1 MNPINYTMIMKGKDR
16 ESKWDMRLKLV
27 RYAQQRGIR
36 EAARSFGCSRNTV
49 RLWMRRYE
57 LAGVTGLAEQS
68 RAPHRIPHKAGKE
81 MEGKVLAARKAVP
94 CYGPRR
100 LKSMFEIPISVNAI
114 ARILKEQGMTRKPR
128 KKHRKKN
135 DLRMVK
141 AQYRALTHHQMD
153 IKYLNDLSHYYP
165 FMRHL
170 NLPKFQYTIRD
181 TKSGALFL
189 AFASELNMTYTVL
202 FVKSYLAH
210 LQKHGIDT
218 KEVIIQTDL
227 GAEFSGKQRKPANRG
242 FTFSVEELFGA
253 SHRFIPAGCANAN
266 ADVESS
272 HNLIERE
279 FYDLEGYASKEDFI
293 QKVATYQSY
302 FNFARPNGYKGN
314 LTPWDIVS
322 ADLPAISPTVLS
334 LFPVILDNILLT
346 DLPPPLST
354 GVGQYVPGLPEY
366 VYRFA

>member
-1 MNPINYTMIMKGKDR
+1 MIMRGKDR
-16 ESKWDMRLKLV
+16 ESKWDMRLALV
-27 RYAQQRGIR
+27 RYAQNSGIR

-57 LAGVTGLAEQS
+57 HKGIVGLAEQS
-68 RAPHRIPHKAGKE
+68 RAPNHIPHKAGSE
-81 MEGKVLAARKAVP
+81 MEKKVLAARKAVP

-114 ARILKEQGMTRKPR
+114 ARIIKEQGLTRKPR

-135 DLRMVK
+135 DLRIVK
-141 AQYRALTHHQMD
+141 AQYQALTHHQMD
-153 IKYLNDLSHYYP
+153 IKYLNDIPMFYP
-165 FMRHL
+165 FMCNL

-202 FVKSYLAH
+202 FVKRYLSH

-218 KEVIIQTDL
+218 REVIIQTDL
-227 GAEFSGKQRKPANRG
+227 GAEFSGKQRKPTNRG
-242 FTFSVEELFGA
+242 FTFTIEELFGA
-253 SHRFIPAGCANAN
+253 SHRFIPPGCANAN

-293 QKVATYQSY
+293 QKSATYQSY

-314 LTPWDIVS
+314 LTPWDIVT
-322 ADLPAISPTVLS
+322 ADLPNTSPTVLS

-346 DLPPPLST
+346 DLPPPLSLE
-354 GVGQYVPGLPEY
+354 VGQYVPGFPG
-366 VYRFA
+366 

>member
-1 MNPINYTMIMKGKDR
+1 MNPVNYTMIMKGKDR
-16 ESKWDMRLKLV
+16 ESKWDIRLMLV
-27 RYAQQRGIR
+27 RYAQKRGIR
-36 EAARSFGCSRNTV
+36 EAARCIGCSRNTV

-68 RAPHRIPHKAGKE
+68 RAPHRIPHKASKE

-100 LKSMFEIPISVNAI
+100 LKMMFEIPISVNAI
-114 ARILKEQGMTRKPR
+114 ARILKEQGMTPKPR

-141 AQYRALTHHQMD
+141 AQYQALTHHQMD
-153 IKYLNDLSHYYP
+153 IKYLNDIPMFYP
-165 FMRHL
+165 FMCNL

-189 AFASELNMTYTVL
+189 AFASELNTTYTVM
-202 FVKSYLAH
+202 FVKRYLSH
-210 LQKHGIDT
+210 LRKHGIDT
-218 KEVIIQTDL
+218 REVIIQTDL
-227 GAEFSGKQRKPANRG
+227 GAEFSSKQRKPANRG

-253 SHRFIPAGCANAN
+253 CHRFIPPGCANAN

-293 QKVATYQSY
+293 QKSATYQSY
-302 FNFARPNGYKGN
+302 FNFARPNRYKGN
-314 LTPWDIVS
+314 LSPWDIVT
-322 ADLPAISPTVLS
+322 ADRPFISPTVLS
-334 LFPVILDNILLT
+334 LFPIILDNILLT
-346 DLPPPLST
+346 DLPPPLSL
-354 GVGQYVPGLPEY
+354 GVGQYVPGPPVHFSLLP
-366 VYRFA
+366 